1 MQVKCMHSKGVR
13 HSLCGQ
19 ERLAWREWSDNKELS
34 ELRIKR
40 GGFCPKVMVKTS
52 QVTIRICT

>member
-1 MQVKCMHSKGVR
+1 MQVKCMRSKGVR

-19 ERLAWREWSDNKELS
+19 DRLAWREWSDNKSRQNKGED
-34 ELRIKR
+34 
-40 GGFCPKVMVKTS
+40 FCPKVMVKTS